1 MAALFRYTETEIDP
15 IIQAEI
21 LIETARSEARA
32 AILEIVL
39 AIGFGVWFG
48 FGDPVFRG
56 VAIFCI
62 LSVLPLLIDGFLRR
76 SAAAKLRGV
85 GPQPQ

>member
-1 MAALFRYTETEIDP
+1 MAALFRYTQTEVDP

-21 LIETARSEARA
+21 LLETARSEARA
-32 AILEIVL
+32 AILEIAL

-48 FGDPVFRG
+48 FGDPIFQG
-56 VAIFCI
+56 VAAFCL

-76 SAAAKLRGV
+76 HAANKLRGV
-85 GPQPQ
+85 GPQPK